1 MHVPPRPGARS
12 PTTHAG
18 SHAAGDVP
26 QLQVAIVLAGR
37 GPGAAGIAED
47 AGTSRE
53 GDALLHE
60 GIRSE
65 PRG

>member
-1 MHVPPRPGARS
+1 MHVPPRPGTGS
-12 PTTHAG
+12 PTTHTG
-18 SHAAGDVP
+18 GHVAGDVS
-26 QLQVAIVLAGR
+26 QLQVAVELVGR
-37 GPGAAGIAED
+37 RPGAAGIAED